1 MLFINLNK
9 RVELLSNA
17 LINIFRNYIPNK
29 KVKFKYGEASWINK
43 TKFALRKGS
52 RRRKTYYGNGQ

>member
-29 KVKFKYGEASWINK
+29 KVKFKYGEAS
-43 TKFALRKGS
+43 
-52 RRRKTYYGNGQ
+52 